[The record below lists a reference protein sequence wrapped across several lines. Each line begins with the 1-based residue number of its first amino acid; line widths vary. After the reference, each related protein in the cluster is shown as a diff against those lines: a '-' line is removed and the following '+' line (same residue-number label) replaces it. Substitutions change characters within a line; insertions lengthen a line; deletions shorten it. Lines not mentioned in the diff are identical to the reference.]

1 MTNYIDSP
9 KAPTVPE
16 WNQIEKLEKEKEVTG
31 IYISGHPLDDYR
43 YEMNYFCNIKLA
55 QLKNL
60 EPLVGKNLTFG
71 GIVTNVQYRTGQ
83 KGKDW
88 ASFTLEGYDES
99 HDFRIFDEEYLKFK
113 HFLVNNQFIYFKISV
128 KDGWVNRDTGKKSD
142 PRITFQDAKLLA
154 DVLPAFAKKL
164 SIHLNIQ
171 DLNSNLIQRLSE
183 LFKANSGENSV
194 NFEVLEIEKVTK
206 ILEQNVPVALPIA
219 AESEEGDL
227 DEVTVDLESELDEPD
242 MEVNMP
248 ISVEE
253 NRVVTRLAMPSR
265 KLKVKISKEL
275 LEELDKVPVN
285 YKLN

>member
-1 MTNYIDSP
+1 
-9 KAPTVPE
+9 
-16 WNQIEKLEKEKEVTG
+16 
-31 IYISGHPLDDYR
+31 
-43 YEMNYFCNIKLA
+43 
-55 QLKNL
+55 
-60 EPLVGKNLTFG
+60 
-71 GIVTNVQYRTGQ
+71 
-83 KGKDW
+83 
-88 ASFTLEGYDES
+88 
-99 HDFRIFDEEYLKFK
+99 
-113 HFLVNNQFIYFKISV
+113 
-128 KDGWVNRDTGKKSD
+128 
-142 PRITFQDAKLLA
+142 LA

-171 DLNSNLIQRLSE
+171 DLNSNLIQKLSE

-194 NFEVLEIEKVTK
+194 NFEVMEIEKVTK

-227 DEVTVDLESELDEPD
+227 DEVTVDLESELNEPD

>member
-1 MTNYIDSP
+1 M
-9 KAPTVPE
+9 
-16 WNQIEKLEKEKEVTG
+16 
-31 IYISGHPLDDYR
+31 
-43 YEMNYFCNIKLA
+43 
-55 QLKNL
+55 
-60 EPLVGKNLTFG
+60 
-71 GIVTNVQYRTGQ
+71 
-83 KGKDW
+83 
-88 ASFTLEGYDES
+88 
-99 HDFRIFDEEYLKFK
+99 
-113 HFLVNNQFIYFKISV
+113 
-128 KDGWVNRDTGKKSD
+128 
-142 PRITFQDAKLLA
+142 A

-206 ILEQNVPVALPIA
+206 ILEQNVPVALPIST
-219 AESEEGDL
+219 ESEEGDL
-227 DEVTVDLESELDEPD
+227 DEVAVDLESELEEPD